1 MLSQFFVEL
10 APALFGKED
19 PGALKFHATPR
30 SGDVLGQPV

>member
-19 PGALKFHATPR
+19 PGVPEFDATPR
-30 SGDVLGQPV
+30 SGDVLSQPV